1 VIIEKINLAESN
13 LANKIFVAFSFMSC
27 VDRRTVFTVL
37 SLRRTFLQLF
47 IKAGAGP
54 WEQGCLEA
62 LLQSLFLSSHSSG
75 LNKILLFSSIPKFY
89 LFNSGGCS

>member
-37 SLRRTFLQLF
+37 SLRGTFLQLF

-62 LLQSLFLSSHSSG
+62 LLQQPVPQLSYIWTQQDPPLFIYP
-75 LNKILLFSSIPKFY
+75 KILPL
-89 LFNSGGCS
+89 